1 MVSGKTNLISI
12 FINIPHYGPALL
24 NCTWSGQTII
34 DVPTTL
40 YITYYTMLITN
51 PGRVLWRSWENIKTC
66 IQVDSF
72 VDGSRKSSS
81 KYEYCDLHW
90 VETTGQ
96 DMVRK
101 IWIEKYSELLYC
113 CPFVNGFVCGLCMY
127 SDSVFSTHNAR
138 LEVQAHSFSAV
149 KGISALSHF
158 GTVIL
163 CYILGFLHSDP
174 GEMAKRKKQ
183 TAKRLL
189 HFITSDLYT
198 FTVWQDNIR
207 EEKHLWLHAMNLCL
221 QENKK

>member
-1 MVSGKTNLISI
+1 MNVYHQIHCPSVDEFYNSRPHASIYIIAVVSGKTNLISI

-40 YITYYTMLITN
+40 YITYYTMLITK

-101 IWIEKYSELLYC
+101 IWIERYSEL
-113 CPFVNGFVCGLCMY
+113 
-127 SDSVFSTHNAR
+127 
-138 LEVQAHSFSAV
+138 
-149 KGISALSHF
+149 
-158 GTVIL
+158 
-163 CYILGFLHSDP
+163 
-174 GEMAKRKKQ
+174 
-183 TAKRLL
+183 
-189 HFITSDLYT
+189 
-198 FTVWQDNIR
+198 
-207 EEKHLWLHAMNLCL
+207 
-221 QENKK
+221 